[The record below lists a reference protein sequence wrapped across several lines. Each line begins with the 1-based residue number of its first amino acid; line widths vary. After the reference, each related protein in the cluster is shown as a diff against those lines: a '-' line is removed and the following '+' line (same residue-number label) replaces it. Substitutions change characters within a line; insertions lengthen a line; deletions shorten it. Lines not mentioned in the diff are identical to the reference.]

1 MKQVIIGFSI
11 VMLFCHGVAY
21 ACTIENAQKT
31 EIGDNRGIE
40 GICSNSE
47 ENISCEY
54 VTGEGV
60 KCDGPEGS
68 FSGADLSN
76 VIFSACGCSYAQM
89 PEVQIENELK
99 QNKQ

>member
-1 MKQVIIGFSI
+1 MKQMIIFIGI
-11 VMLFCHGVAY
+11 VLLFCNGFAY

-31 EIGDNRGIE
+31 EIGANKAIE
-40 GICSNSE
+40 GVCSNSGE
-47 ENISCEY
+47 QISCQY

-60 KCDGPEGS
+60 RCDGPEGG

-89 PEVQIENELK
+89 PELQIQNELRK
-99 QNKQ
+99 SK